1 MEMQRLRQAVK
12 VVVVGSANMDMVA
25 FTPRLPAP
33 GETVLGTR
41 FEMACGGK
49 GANQAVACAR
59 LGADTWFI
67 GRVGTDAFGDML
79 LQSFHEA
86 KVHTEFV
93 QRDEETSSGVALIFV
108 DEQGQNEIVVAPGAN
123 RRVSPKDIE
132 AARTV
137 WDNAEALLIQLEIPT
152 ETVGYAIGEATQY
165 GLLVVLNPAPAPR
178 RPLPEEW
185 FGLVDVWTPNER
197 EIEGL
202 TGIGVT
208 DLESAERAAKA
219 LLNKGA
225 KAVVLTLGANG
236 ALAATPDFI
245 RHFPSFPVQVVDT
258 TAAGDAFAAA
268 LTVRLAEGAPIDEA
282 VIFANAA
289 GAIACTKVG
298 AQPSMP
304 TRSEVDRLLLG
315 SG

>member
-1 MEMQRLRQAVK
+1 MGVK

-25 FTPRLPAP
+25 FAPKLPAP

-59 LGADTWFI
+59 LGAETWFI
-67 GRVGTDAFGDML
+67 GRVGNDAFGDML
-79 LQSFHEA
+79 LQSFKDA
-86 KVHTEFV
+86 GVHTDFV
-93 QRDEETSSGVALIFV
+93 RRDVETSSGVALIFV
-108 DEQGQNEIVVAPGAN
+108 DEKGQNEIVVAPGAN
-123 RRVSPKDIE
+123 GRVSHEDIDN
-132 AARTV
+132 ASTV
-137 WDNAEALLIQLEIPT
+137 WDNCKALLVQFEIPLS
-152 ETVGYAIGEATQY
+152 TVGYAIGEASRH
-165 GLLVVLNPAPAPR
+165 GAIVVVNPAPAPR
-178 RPLPEEW
+178 EPVPEEW

-202 TGIGVT
+202 TGIAVVDT
-208 DLESAERAAKA
+208 ESAEKA
-219 LLNKGA
+219 VKAMLDKGA

-236 ALAATPDFI
+236 SLLATPGFV
-245 RHFPSFPVQVVDT
+245 RHFPAFPVQAVDA

-268 LTVRLAEGAPIDEA
+268 LTVRLAEGAPLEEA

-289 GAIACTKVG
+289 GALACMKVG

-304 TRSEVDRLLLG
+304 TRKEVEEFLQKHPSPL
-315 SG
+315 

>member
-1 MEMQRLRQAVK
+1 MSVK

-25 FTPRLPAP
+25 FAPKLPAP

-59 LGADTWFI
+59 LGAETWFI
-67 GRVGTDAFGDML
+67 GRVGADAFGDIL
-79 LQSFHEA
+79 LRSFQEA
-86 KVHTEFV
+86 GVRINFV
-93 QRDEETSSGVALIFV
+93 RRDPETSSGVALIFV

-123 RRVSPKDIE
+123 GRVSNEDI
-132 AARTV
+132 
-137 WDNAEALLIQLEIPT
+137 DNAQNVWQDAKALLVQFEIPLV
-152 ETVGYAIGEATQY
+152 TVGYAIGEASRH
-165 GLLVVLNPAPAPR
+165 GALVIVNPAPAPR
-178 RPLPEEW
+178 EPLPDEW

-202 TGIGVT
+202 TGIVVA
-208 DLESAERAAKA
+208 DMESAERAVKA
-219 LLNKGA
+219 MLDKGA

-236 ALAATPDFI
+236 SLLATPEFI
-245 RHFPSFPVQVVDT
+245 RHYPAFPVQAVDA

-268 LTVRLAEGAPIDEA
+268 LTVRLAEGAPLEEA

-289 GAIACTKVG
+289 GALACTKVG

-304 TRSEVDRLLLG
+304 TRKEVEEFLREHPLLL
-315 SG
+315 

>member
-1 MEMQRLRQAVK
+1 
-12 VVVVGSANMDMVA
+12 MDMVA
-25 FTPRLPAP
+25 FAPKLPAP

-41 FEMACGGK
+41 FEIACGGK

-59 LGADTWFI
+59 LGAETWFI

-79 LQSFHEA
+79 LRSFREA
-86 KVHTEFV
+86 GVRTDFV
-93 QRDEETSSGVALIFV
+93 RRDSETPSGVALIFV
-108 DEQGQNEIVVAPGAN
+108 DETGQNEIVVAPGAN
-123 RRVSPKDIE
+123 GRVSQEDIDM
-132 AARTV
+132 ASGV
-137 WDNAEALLIQLEIPT
+137 WDGAKALLVQFEIPLP
-152 ETVGYAIGEATQY
+152 TVGYAIGEASRH
-165 GLLVVLNPAPAPR
+165 GAIVVVNPAPAPR
-178 RPLPEEW
+178 EPLPEEW

-202 TGIGVT
+202 TGIAVT

-219 LLNKGA
+219 LLDKGA

-236 ALAATPDFI
+236 SLLATHDFT
-245 RHFPSFPVQVVDT
+245 RHFPAFQVQSVDA

-268 LTVRLAEGAPIDEA
+268 LTVKLAEGAPLEEA

-289 GAIACTKVG
+289 GALACTKVG

-304 TRSEVDRLLLG
+304 TREEVENFLHSQPLP
-315 SG
+315 

>member
-1 MEMQRLRQAVK
+1 
-12 VVVVGSANMDMVA
+12 MDMVA
-25 FTPRLPAP
+25 FAPKLPAP

-59 LGADTWFI
+59 LGVETWFI
-67 GRVGTDAFGDML
+67 GRVGTDLFGDLL
-79 LQSFHEA
+79 LQSFQDAGVRTDFVHRDPEA
-86 KVHTEFV
+86 
-93 QRDEETSSGVALIFV
+93 SSGVALIFV
-108 DEQGQNEIVVAPGAN
+108 DETGQNEIVVAPGAN
-123 RRVSPKDIE
+123 GRVSRDDID
-132 AARTV
+132 AAASV
-137 WDNAEALLIQLEIPT
+137 WDNAKALLVQFEIPLS
-152 ETVGYAIGEATQY
+152 TVGYAIGEASRH
-165 GLLVVLNPAPAPR
+165 GAIVVVNPAPAPR
-178 RPLPEEW
+178 EPIPEEW

-202 TGIGVT
+202 TGIAVT

-219 LLNKGA
+219 LLDKGA

-236 ALAATPDFI
+236 SLAATPEFV
-245 RHFPSFPVQVVDT
+245 RHFPAFPVQAVDA

-268 LTVRLAEGAPIDEA
+268 LTVRLAEGAPLEEA

-289 GAIACTKVG
+289 GALACTKAG

-304 TRSEVDRLLLG
+304 KREEVEGFLRSRFP
-315 SG
+315 S